1 MEALFVS
8 IWKFIRSVVGWISSG
23 LRKRPGILRWALYG
37 VAVIVLVVSGFVAMV
52 WAGVFGRIPDRI
64 QLQSINN
71 HVATEVYS
79 ADSVLLGRYYLQE
92 RSPVSPDQIP
102 QGLRDALIS
111 TEDARFY
118 RHSGIDVFSLFRV
131 FIKTLALQD
140 ASAGGGSTLTQQLA
154 KNLFPRRS
162 YAFLSMPINKVR
174 EMIIAR
180 RLEKIY
186 SKDEILALYLNTI
199 PFGDNVFGIKTAA
212 ERFYSKSVQSL
223 AADESAVLIGMLK
236 ATYRYNP
243 RVYPE
248 RAKQRRNVVLAQ
260 MEKYGHLSP
269 EETDKLQSK
278 PLALKYQRL
287 SHNEG
292 LAPYFRSYIKTELL
306 AWCRQNSKPDGSPY
320 NLYTDGL
327 KIYTTID
334 SKLQRFAEEAVRSQI
349 SVIQTKFNQQLNKSA
364 LATIGKAHLSQ
375 LPLYKDMK
383 REGLSDSQIMS
394 ELKKKGTRRV
404 FDWTGEKEA
413 EMSIYDSLLHH
424 LKFLQTGLL
433 AMDPRS
439 GALRAWVGGINH
451 EFFQYDHVRES
462 TKRQVGSTFKPIV
475 YAAAIEQG
483 VSPCDYVSARQTS
496 YTNMEDWT
504 PENSDASTYDQKYSM
519 EGGLAGSVNTVSVKL
534 MEQAGI
540 SNTIRMAE
548 RMGIRSELPKVP
560 SLALGTASVSV
571 MEMVN
576 AYSTLANHG
585 KHVSPL
591 YVTAIADSKGKV
603 IERFTNTAEAVAAV
617 SRETSAMMLHMLR
630 RVVNEGTG
638 SSLRTRFGLSNDIA
652 GKTGTTQSNTD
663 GWFIA
668 ITPRLVVG
676 CWVGAD
682 DPRLHFKSTALGQG
696 AATALPVVGR
706 FLQQMNADPQFAQL
720 TKARFESLTPAQMKK
735 LDCELSKS
743 DRNFLD
749 KLFNRKKGVKQTE
762 YHEGEQD
769 AAEAKAERSQVK
781 AERQQSKVVKQQA
794 KKERRERRER
804 RRRSRD

>member
-1 MEALFVS
+1 MEALLVS
-8 IWKFIRSVVGWISSG
+8 IWKAIKSVLGWIG
-23 LRKRPGILRWALYG
+23 QGMRKRPGLVRWALYG
-37 VAVIVLVVSGFVAMV
+37 IAFAVLAVVSFVAMV
-52 WAGVFGRIPDRI
+52 WIGVFGKIPDSQ
-64 QLQSINN
+64 QLHSINN
-71 HVATEVYS
+71 QVATEIYS

-92 RSPVSPDQIP
+92 RSPVSAEQIP
-102 QGLRDALIS
+102 KGLRDALIS

-118 RHSGIDVFSLFRV
+118 RHSGIDILSLFRV
-131 FIKTLALQD
+131 FVKTIALQD
-140 ASAGGGSTLTQQLA
+140 ASAGGGSTITQQLA

-162 YAFLSMPINKVR
+162 YAFFSMPINKVR

-212 ERFYSKSVQSL
+212 ERFYSKPVQSL
-223 AADESAVLIGMLK
+223 STDESAVLIGMLK

-248 RAKQRRNVVLAQ
+248 RAKQRRNVVLGQ
-260 MEKYGHLSP
+260 MEKYGHLTQ
-269 EETDKLQSK
+269 EETDKLQAK

-292 LAPYFRSYIKTELL
+292 LAPYFRSYIKAELM
-306 AWCRQNSKPDGSPY
+306 AWCRQNNRPDGSSY

-334 SKLQRFAEEAVRSQI
+334 SRLQRFAEEAVRSQI
-349 SVIQTKFNQQLNKSA
+349 STIQGKFSQQLNKSA
-364 LATIGKAHLSQ
+364 LASIGKAHLSQ

-383 REGLSDSQIMS
+383 REGLSDAQIMS

-404 FDWTGEKEA
+404 FDWSGEREA

-433 AMDPRS
+433 AMDPHT

-451 EFFQYDHVRES
+451 EFFQYDHVRET

-475 YAAAIEQG
+475 YAAAMEQG

-504 PENSDASTYDQKYSM
+504 PENSDATTYDQKFSM

-534 MEQAGI
+534 IEQAGI

-560 SLALGTASVSV
+560 SLALGTASISV
-571 MEMVN
+571 LEMVN

-591 YVTAIADSKGKV
+591 YITAITDSKGKV
-603 IERFTNTAEAVAAV
+603 LERFTNPDEPVAAV
-617 SRETSAMMLHMLR
+617 SKETTAMMLHMLR

-638 SSLRTRFGLSNDIA
+638 SSLRSRFGLNNDIA

-682 DPRLHFKSTALGQG
+682 DPRLHFRSTALGQG

-706 FLQQMNADPQFAQL
+706 FLQQMNADPSFAQL
-720 TKARFESLTPAQMKK
+720 SKARFESLTPAQMKK

-749 KLFNRKKGVKQTE
+749 RLFNRKKGVKETE
-762 YHEGEQD
+762 YSEGKQD
-769 AAEAKAERSQVK
+769 SKVEKSQAKT
-781 AERQQSKVVKQQA
+781 ERQQAKVVKQQA

-804 RRRSRD
+804 RRRSRE